1 MEDLPQDNQATPA
14 PVPSPQPPNTPAEPR
29 NPITETPK
37 TPKTP
42 VSLIPAD
49 QRMMAAI
56 GYIPMG
62 FVMPLIIQPKSK
74 FCQMHAKQGMVLTGI
89 TFFILFVL
97 VLIPAIGSLLFLAL
111 IATIGIG
118 GFQAYSGLEWKVP
131 VLTDIAMKINVESLF
146 AGTTIQPTATK
157 EGDEAVATPETP
169 KTETPPTETLAEPPA
184 TPAEE
189 PPKTETPQA

>member
-14 PVPSPQPPNTPAEPR
+14 PVPSTQPPSTPAEP
-29 NPITETPK
+29 NTVAETK
-37 TPKTP
+37 AP
-42 VSLIPAD
+42 VSLIPAEE
-49 QRMMAAI
+49 RMMAAM
-56 GYIPMG
+56 GYVPMG
-62 FVMPLIIQPKSK
+62 FVIPLIIQPKSK

-111 IATIGIG
+111 IAAIGIG

-131 VLTDIAMKINVESLF
+131 VLTDIAIKINVESLF

-157 EGDEAVATPETP
+157 EGGEAIATPEAP
-169 KTETPPTETLAEPPA
+169 QAETPSTEPPA
-184 TPAEE
+184 APAEE
-189 PPKTETPQA
+189 PPKPETPQT